1 MAMLTVRNL
10 PEDVHRALRL
20 RAAEHGLSTEAEV
33 RKILR
38 EAVQPQG
45 RLLLGDA
52 LFAAARQAEVTDA
65 DVQALLLTRDRT
77 PAQPMHLP

>member
-10 PEDVHRALRL
+10 PDEVHRALRL

-33 RKILR
+33 RKILL
-38 EAVQPQG
+38 EVVHPPG

-52 LFAAARQAEVTDA
+52 LSAAARQAGVTDA
-65 DVQALLLTRDRT
+65 DVQALLQTRDRT
-77 PAQPMHLP
+77 PAKPMSLP